1 MKKFGMKSVTF
12 YAIVA
17 LFIALALMPMIKAAM
32 PGLFMEGFR
41 DVDCVGV
48 TCPEGK
54 FCQSNKCIDIATRY
68 PNAVP
73 GGNE

>member
-12 YAIVA
+12 YAIVV
-17 LFIALALMPMIKAAM
+17 LLIALALMPMIKSA
-32 PGLFMEGFR
+32 LSYEGFR

-48 TCPEGK
+48 SCPEGK

-73 GGNE
+73 AGNE